1 MPVGSSSKAS
11 DRIIWIFE
19 EEKVDQSASGRSK
32 TVEIE
37 LFDYLD
43 KNAYINKLL
52 DMIWPHFLFTVLLDS
67 TLFIAYHMS

>member
-1 MPVGSSSKAS
+1 M
-11 DRIIWIFE
+11 
-19 EEKVDQSASGRSK
+19 DQSASGRSK

-67 TLFIAYHMS
+67 ILFIAYHMS